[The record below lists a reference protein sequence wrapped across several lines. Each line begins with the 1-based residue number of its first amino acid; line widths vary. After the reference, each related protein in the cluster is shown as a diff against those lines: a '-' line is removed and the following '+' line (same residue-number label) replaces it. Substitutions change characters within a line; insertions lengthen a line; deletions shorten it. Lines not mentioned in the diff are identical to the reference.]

1 MGANWK
7 ASMKN
12 EKQKGQNPNRNQIEM
27 KDSIEIT
34 LH

>member
-1 MGANWK
+1 
-7 ASMKN
+7 MKN

-27 KDSIEIT
+27 KDITEIT